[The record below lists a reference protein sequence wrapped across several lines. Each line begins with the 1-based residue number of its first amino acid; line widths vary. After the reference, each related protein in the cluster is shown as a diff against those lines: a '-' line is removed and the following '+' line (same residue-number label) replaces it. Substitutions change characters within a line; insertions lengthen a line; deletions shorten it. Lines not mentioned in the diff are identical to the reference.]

1 MNKKCCFV
9 GHSHEYYTDDIYN
22 RLTIYIAKLFI
33 EEKISEF
40 LVGNYGRFNKLAAK
54 AVRNVK
60 RYYPKVKLNLV
71 IPYPIPEINCDEN
84 YYLENYYD
92 NIIVADIPL
101 NLPEEEAIIKC
112 NQYMISYSDI
122 LVCYMKHL
130 RSKTATAVE
139 YAKNKKDIQIVN
151 MAY

>member
-1 MNKKCCFV
+1 MNKRCCFL

-22 RLTIYIAKLFI
+22 MLTVYIAKLFI

-40 LVGNYGRFNKLAAK
+40 WVGNYGRFDELAAK
-54 AVRNVK
+54 AVRNAK
-60 RYYPKVKLNLV
+60 KYYPFIKLNLV
-71 IPYPIPEINCDEN
+71 VPYPIPEIDCDKK
-84 YYLENYYD
+84 YYWENYYD

-101 NLPEEEAIIKC
+101 NIPKEEAIVKC
-112 NQYMISYSDI
+112 NQYMISHSDI

-130 RSKTATAVE
+130 CSKTATALE